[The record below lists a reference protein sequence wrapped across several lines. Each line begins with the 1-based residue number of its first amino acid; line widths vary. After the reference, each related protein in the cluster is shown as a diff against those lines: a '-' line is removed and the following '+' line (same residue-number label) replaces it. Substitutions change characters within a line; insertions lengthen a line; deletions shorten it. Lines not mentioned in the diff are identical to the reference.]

1 MIYLFLTLII
11 IGIVVLD
18 QISKLIVVGN
28 MALGES
34 VTLID
39 GIFGLRYVHN
49 TGAAFSIFSGHTEI
63 LSIFTI
69 ILIAAV
75 SVYLFTRKNLKL
87 DLFTVAL
94 AFIIGG
100 GIGNIIDRMFRSGI
114 FLKGYVVDMF
124 EFLFVDFAV
133 FNVADSFI
141 TVGAI
146 LVAIAVLMGHDAYWQ
161 TKKS

>member
-49 TGAAFSIFSGHTEI
+49 TGAAFSIFSEHTEL